1 MTSSET
7 RQPKSPR
14 HVRPQAERA
23 TQDSLPVCRPGA
35 EMAVTEPRVRRI
47 PSGGPGAPGGALAE
61 GVFYRLR
68 EAELPR
74 ALNPGAAPRK
84 SVGRHSR
91 SPAEQARSRSK
102 VVMRP
107 DSRFGCAR
115 SGTPEDGA
123 PADARHSQRT
133 HTKEDLEAVLG
144 ELCQNTPR

>member
-1 MTSSET
+1 
-7 RQPKSPR
+7 
-14 HVRPQAERA
+14 
-23 TQDSLPVCRPGA
+23 
-35 EMAVTEPRVRRI
+35 MAVTEPRVRRI

-115 SGTPEDGA
+115 SGTPEDVA

-133 HTKEDLEAVLG
+133 HPKEDLEAVLG
-144 ELCQNTPR
+144 ELCQDTLR